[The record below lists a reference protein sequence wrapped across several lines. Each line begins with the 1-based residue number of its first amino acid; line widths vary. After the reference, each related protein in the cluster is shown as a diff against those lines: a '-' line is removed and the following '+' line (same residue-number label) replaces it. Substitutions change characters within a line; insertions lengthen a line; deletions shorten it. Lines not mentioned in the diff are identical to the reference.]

1 MRGDWGHMK
10 STFVYVGKV
19 RGQGRPRFA
28 QGHAYQ
34 TKADTT
40 FKAHIADEYRK
51 QGGLFYG
58 AMPLSVT
65 IDIQRTLP
73 KSLWDRAK
81 ALFDTGKP
89 DCDNIAKAVLDALNG
104 VAFDDDS
111 QVVTLI
117 VRKFPRVRMPNDNDQ
132 MRVTVSEVDTETV
145 YPQVYIPE

>member
-1 MRGDWGHMK
+1 MK
-10 STFVYVGKV
+10 STFTCVGKV

-28 QGHAYQ
+28 RGHAYQ

-40 FKAHIADEYRK
+40 YKSKIAEQYCK
-51 QGGLFYG
+51 QGGLFFG

-65 IDIQRTLP
+65 IDVQRALP
-73 KSLWDRAK
+73 KSLWDKAR

-111 QVVTLI
+111 QVVTLV
-117 VRKFPRVRMPNDNDQ
+117 VRKYPRVRISSDDDYV
-132 MRVTVSEVDTETV
+132 RVTISDVDTNTL
-145 YPQVYIPE
+145 YPRVYIPE

>member
-1 MRGDWGHMK
+1 MK
-10 STFVYVGKV
+10 STFTCVGKV

-40 FKAHIADEYRK
+40 YKSRIAEQYRK
-51 QGGLFYG
+51 QGGLFFG

-65 IDIQRTLP
+65 IDVQRALP
-73 KSLWDRAK
+73 KSLWDKVR

-111 QVVTLI
+111 QVVTLV
-117 VRKFPRVRMPNDNDQ
+117 VRKYPRARISIDDEYV
-132 MRVTVSEVDTETV
+132 RVTISDVDTNTL
-145 YPQVYIPE
+145 YPRVYIPE